1 MFSNQL
7 TIGWERTLRNPVR
20 GVHLDADIQA
30 AGTQPHAS
38 CSAPASPRR
47 GSCTGRGVARDDR
60 AHHAACGRRSPLP
73 ALHPGRSRMLM
84 GRLRAPPLAAFA
96 PCCSTTPQPPRPLAA
111 SVPCCSTPPQPLR
124 PWGHRAFAAQGRRT
138 PSCSTARG
146 CCSSAARVAAAI
158 CDLDPGGVGRRGDD
172 ETRM

>member
-7 TIGWERTLRNPVR
+7 TIGWECTLQNPVH

-30 AGTQPHAS
+30 AGMQPHAS
-38 CSAPASPRR
+38 CSTPAPPRR

-84 GRLRAPPLAAFA
+84 SRLRAAPLAAFA
-96 PCCSTTPQPPRPLAA
+96 
-111 SVPCCSTPPQPLR
+111 PCCSTPPQPLR

-138 PSCSTARG
+138 PSCSTTRG
-146 CCSSAARVAAAI
+146 WCSSAARVAAAI

>member
-1 MFSNQL
+1 MG
-7 TIGWERTLRNPVR
+7 T
-20 GVHLDADIQA
+20 HLAKSSPWRASGCGYPSCRHA
-30 AGTQPHAS
+30 ASRILLHAS
-38 CSAPASPRR
+38 TSSS
-47 GSCTGRGVARDDR
+47 GVMHGKGRGRDGR

-158 CDLDPGGVGRRGDD
+158 CDLDPGGVGRRGD

>member
-1 MFSNQL
+1 MHLAKSSPWRASGCRYPSCWHTASRIL
-7 TIGWERTLRNPVR
+7 LRASTSSS
-20 GVHLDADIQA
+20 GVMH
-30 AGTQPHAS
+30 GK
-38 CSAPASPRR
+38 
-47 GSCTGRGVARDDR
+47 GRGRDDR
-60 AHHAACGRRSPLP
+60 AHNAACGHRSPLP

-84 GRLRAPPLAAFA
+84 SRLRAPPLAAFA

>member
-7 TIGWERTLRNPVR
+7 KHWMGT
-20 GVHLDADIQA
+20 HLAKSSPWRASGCGYPSCRHA
-30 AGTQPHAS
+30 ASRILLHAS
-38 CSAPASPRR
+38 TSSS
-47 GSCTGRGVARDDR
+47 GVMHGKGRGQDDR
-60 AHHAACGRRSPLP
+60 AHHATCGRRSPLP

-124 PWGHRAFAAQGRRT
+124 PWGHRAFAAQGRAH
-138 PSCSTARG
+138 SLLLGATALLPLASPRRFG
-146 CCSSAARVAAAI
+146 SRW
-158 CDLDPGGVGRRGDD
+158 GGSEGRRD
-172 ETRM
+172 EMRG